1 MLPWQFPEIC
11 RLVIHKIY
19 LEKGCFQSVHLDTRC
34 KSNVHKTFRRHQE
47 HLLNVLCTFN
57 LRSASRV
64 YIGCKVLIKK
74 CFYFTFHEVILNI
87 WNFIE
92 ITLRHGCSPVNLL
105 DIFRTPFSKTVSGG
119 LLCSSF
125 CHLLGKNTSLF
136 LHGRSNTKK
145 MKLQARL

>member
-34 KSNVHKTFRRHQE
+34 KSNVHKTFRRHHE

-57 LRSASRV
+57 LRSVSRV
-64 YIGCKVLIKK
+64 YIGCEVLIKK
-74 CFYFTFHEVILNI
+74 CFYFTFHEVILTI

-119 LLCSSF
+119 LLLLFFPPSSGKKKKNFF
-125 CHLLGKNTSLF
+125 CMADLTP
-136 LHGRSNTKK
+136 KK
-145 MKLQARL
+145 